1 MARVANRKKIEHLLE
16 NLPAEKGVYIMRG
29 RGGEVLYVG
38 KAVNLRARV
47 RSYFRKKGDGRY
59 FVRLL
64 PALLEDIEV
73 IITPGEQD
81 ALVLERRL
89 IQRYRPR
96 FNIDLQDDKSFL
108 SIALGG
114 GAFPRLMLARRRPH
128 SGEELRWFGPYTSAT
143 AARETFRLAQQA
155 FGLRIC
161 PDRAMKNR
169 SRPCLLHGMG
179 RCRAPC
185 VGLVDQEQYA
195 LAVKGAVAFLR
206 GDRTPLVEGLRER
219 MLQAA
224 QNEEF
229 ELAARLRDRLRAVE
243 RALAEQPVID
253 AARSDLDVVGSFRE
267 GKRGVVVILHVRSG
281 CLLGIS
287 RLPFQDEGG
296 LEEEGLRQALARHFL
311 SGADVPSRLLLPP
324 VEDEG
329 DAAETEALAG
339 WLSGLRGS
347 RVTIGRCGRGA
358 ERKLLQMARQNAE
371 EFFRRR
377 LDESARREERLA
389 RLQKRFDLG
398 RLPRRIEC
406 VDLSTLQGGQSVGAL
421 TAMVDGEPQPSEYRR
436 FRIKQSAVDNDLAMM
451 QEVVERRLRRLREEG
466 KPFPDLLLLDGG
478 YTHLQAVEKI
488 LKQNGWDVEL
498 AAIAKGRYRRRQGGR
513 EVDEFFRPGR
523 KNPIVLRPQDDD
535 LMLLVRLRDEAHRF
549 ALAYHRRLRLKERLG
564 PVRE

>member
-1 MARVANRKKIEHLLE
+1 MARAADRERIERLLE
-16 NLPAEKGVYIMRG
+16 KLPAESGVYIMRG
-29 RGGEVLYVG
+29 QDGAVLYVG

-64 PALLEDIEV
+64 PGLLEDIEV

-81 ALVLERRL
+81 ALILERRL
-89 IQRYRPR
+89 VQRYRPR

-114 GAFPRLMLARRRPH
+114 GPFPRLMLVRRRPR
-128 SGEELRWFGPYTSAT
+128 SGEELRWFGPYTSAA
-143 AARETFRLAQQA
+143 AARETFRLIQQA
-155 FGLRIC
+155 FGLRTC

-195 LAVKGAVAFLR
+195 LAVKSAVAFLR
-206 GDRTPLVEGLRER
+206 GDRAQVLEGLRER

-224 QNEEF
+224 RNEEF

-267 GKRGVVVILHVRSG
+267 GRRGVVVILHVRSG

-311 SGADVPSRLLLPP
+311 SGADVPARLLLPP
-324 VEDEG
+324 AEDESE
-329 DAAETEALAG
+329 AAETEALAG

-347 RVTIGRCGRGA
+347 RVTIGRRGRGP
-358 ERKLLQMARQNAE
+358 ERSLLQMARQNAE
-371 EFFRRR
+371 EYFRQR
-377 LDESARREERLA
+377 LDESVRRQERLA
-389 RLQKRFDLG
+389 RLQKRLVLD
-398 RLPRRIEC
+398 RLPRHIEC

-421 TAMVDGEPQPSEYRR
+421 TVMVDGEPQPSEYRR
-436 FRIKQSAVDNDLAMM
+436 FRIKRSTVDNDLAMM
-451 QEVVERRLRRLREEG
+451 QEVVERRLRRLKEEG
-466 KPFPDLLLLDGG
+466 KAFPDLLLLDGG

-488 LKQNGWDVEL
+488 LRQNGWKVEL
-498 AAIAKGRYRRRQGGR
+498 AAIAKGRYRRRRGGQA
-513 EVDEFFRPGR
+513 VDEFYRPGR
-523 KNPIVLRPQDDD
+523 KNPLVLRPQDDE

-549 ALAYHRRLRLKERLG
+549 ALAYHRRLRLRERLG
-564 PVRE
+564 QLHE